1 MIGFLLVVFPFFMQ
15 YWDDTD
21 AVKAMKTHVTEITL
35 AQNEGRAPGSEGEKA
50 AAAYMWK
57 AMSDKGVDMLTPEDG
72 DVFGIKAASGDTLVS
87 RNIVGFI
94 QGYDAELKNHYIVI
108 GARMDNL
115 GVNRLNVDGV
125 PVVQEYTG
133 ANGNASG
140 MALLIELAGRMAQKA
155 PLFKRSV
162 IFIGFGASTSTFA
175 GAWHFLHQTFKADAD
190 KIDAMIN
197 LDMLGVNRDGMMA
210 FTCGNEDMGHIIDE
224 LASTLQPVKPVII
237 PYEPYPSDHQVFYAS
252 EIPSVLFTT
261 GRYPEHNTHKDKTS
275 ILDFDFMERELE
287 YLSSF
292 AEKLVNAPKDMPSFH
307 SIPKT
312 QQSELPDNVIAWSD
326 CDVPPL
332 FLGNADPSNFLRRW
346 VYTYLKYPEDCIRD
360 GVQGRVMV
368 EFIIA
373 KNGEVQNVRAVRSP
387 DEQLSEA
394 AVKAV
399 AASPKWRPARKNGQK
414 VSCSMTIP
422 VEFRLQ
428 KKK

>member
-1 MIGFLLVVFPFFMQ
+1 MIRFLLVVFPLFLQ

-21 AVKAMKTHVTEITL
+21 AVKNMKTHVAEITL
-35 AQNEGRAPGSEGEKA
+35 AQNEGRSPGSEGEKA
-50 AAAYMWK
+50 AAAYIWK
-57 AMSDKGVDMLTPEDG
+57 ALSDRGVDMLTSEEG
-72 DVFGIKAASGDTLVS
+72 DLFGIKSDKGDTLVS
-87 RNIVGFI
+87 RNIAGFLP
-94 QGYDAELKNHYIVI
+94 GYDSELKNHYVVI

-115 GVNRLNVDGV
+115 GVNVLKVDGV
-125 PVVQEYTG
+125 PTVQEYTG

-140 MALLIELAGRMAQKA
+140 MALLIELAGRMVQKA

-175 GAWHFLHQTFKADAD
+175 GAWHFLHHTFKADAD

-197 LDMLGVNRDGMMA
+197 LDMLGVNIDGMMA
-210 FTCGNEDMGHIIDE
+210 FTCGNEDLGQIIGE
-224 LASTLQPVKPVII
+224 VSSTLQPVKPSIVS
-237 PYEPYPSDHQVFYAS
+237 YEPYPSDHQVFYAS

-261 GRYPEHNTHKDKTS
+261 GRYPEHNTHKDVAS

-292 AEKLVNAPKDMPSFH
+292 VEKIVNGPKDMPSFR
-307 SIPKT
+307 SVQKV
-312 QQSELPDNVIAWSD
+312 QESELPENVIAWSD

-373 KNGEVQNVRAVRSP
+373 KNGEVRNVRAVRSP

-399 AASPKWRPARKNGQK
+399 SASPKWRPARKNGQK

-428 KKK
+428 KRK